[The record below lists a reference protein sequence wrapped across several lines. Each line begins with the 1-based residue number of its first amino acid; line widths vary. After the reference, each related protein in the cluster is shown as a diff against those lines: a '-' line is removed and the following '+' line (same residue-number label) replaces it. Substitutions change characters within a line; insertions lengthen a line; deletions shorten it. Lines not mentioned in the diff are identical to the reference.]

1 MATTIMSA
9 NNNVH
14 KLLKKKEEAEQV
26 MRIRM
31 RSIRESTLK
40 GLNEQVKRNIA
51 RLRSMFYEAAK

>member
-9 NNNVH
+9 NNNVQ